1 MKRPGFYAIVAIEK
15 ISVAPRAVRSAMVGK
30 KTAEPEISD
39 AQKWQKNQEEKEY
52 ETLTRRN
59 QRKNR
64 ME

>member
-39 AQKWQKNQEEKEY
+39 AQKRQKNQEEKEY
-52 ETLTRRN
+52 E
-59 QRKNR
+59 
-64 ME
+64 